1 MSTPPTL
8 SCGVWPIYLYLLRRL
23 STRQCSHLLPSAVTA
38 GAVAA
43 ERTCSWYAA
52 PAIDRY
58 LLPAGRLAAKPL
70 AVAAVDR
77 WDRQTGETDRHT
89 TRQRQELFR
98 KKSFPVFPESLFQE
112 TSMSRSQTSA
122 TVVTVAS
129 TSVSRHNFGLHLGLR
144 HMLMTISLFRGSFS
158 CPLYSLGWRRGVVV
172 SGVRQ

>member
-70 AVAAVDR
+70 AVAAVDQ
-77 WDRQTGETDRHT
+77 WDIQTGETDRHRHT

-98 KKSFPVFPESLFQE
+98 KKVSQFFPRVCSKRRQCLGARLPPLSLQWPRP
-112 TSMSRSQTSA
+112 RSQGTIL
-122 TVVTVAS
+122 AS
-129 TSVSRHNFGLHLGLR
+129 TLVFGICL
-144 HMLMTISLFRGSFS
+144 
-158 CPLYSLGWRRGVVV
+158 
-172 SGVRQ
+172 